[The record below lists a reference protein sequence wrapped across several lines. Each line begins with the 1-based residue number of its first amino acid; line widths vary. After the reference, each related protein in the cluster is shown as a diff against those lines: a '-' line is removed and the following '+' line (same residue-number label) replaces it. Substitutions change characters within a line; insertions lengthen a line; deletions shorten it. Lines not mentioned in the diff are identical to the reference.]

1 MSQIDSILN
10 TFLNKRQIPHLIF
23 HGRNHNKKIEIV
35 NDFLNKL
42 YYYDTH
48 LKRDNVYSVDC
59 CYSKGIKFI
68 REDLKLFAKSNVSN
82 GCNNVTFKTI
92 VLYNADY
99 LTVDAQSALRR
110 CIEVFSH
117 NTRFILVVEN
127 KYKLLN
133 PILSRFCE
141 LYISDTNTS
150 LKWINETSVV
160 DKFDKYFKD
169 NMKSHSITHK
179 DLIKCILHCIHHGIC
194 GFHILQWVKN
204 QPIKEGIK
212 QDIFV
217 YFDTIRIDFR
227 CEKTLILQFLNYI
240 FFVQKVV

>member
-1 MSQIDSILN
+1 MSQINTILD
-10 TFLNKRQIPHLIF
+10 TFLHKRQIPHLIF

-35 NDFLNKL
+35 NDFLNKV
-42 YYYDTH
+42 YYFD
-48 LKRDNVYSVDC
+48 LKMKKNNVYSVDC

-68 REDLKLFAKSNVSN
+68 RDDLKLFAKSNVSN
-82 GCNNVTFKTI
+82 NRNGFAFKTI

-117 NTRFILVVEN
+117 TTRFILVVEN

-141 LYISDTNTS
+141 LYVNDMETHMNWMNNNTF
-150 LKWINETSVV
+150 I
-160 DKFDKYFKD
+160 DKFDEYYTGV
-169 NMKSHSITHK
+169 MKGKKNTHN
-179 DLIKCILHCIHHGIC
+179 DIIKCISYCTHNGIC
-194 GFHILQWVKN
+194 CFHILHWLKQQK
-204 QPIKEGIK
+204 IKEDIK
-212 QDIFV
+212 QDIYV

-240 FFVQKVV
+240 FFVQKAV

>member
-1 MSQIDSILN
+1 MSQIESILD
-10 TFLNKRQIPHLIF
+10 TFLHKRQIPHLIF
-23 HGRNHNKKIEIV
+23 HGRNHNEKINIV
-35 NDFLNKL
+35 NIFLNKL
-42 YYYDTH
+42 YHYDNKM
-48 LKRDNVYSVDC
+48 KRDNVYSVDC

-82 GCNNVTFKTI
+82 GNNQITFKTI

-141 LYISDTNTS
+141 LYVCDTGVSLNWISKS
-150 LKWINETSVV
+150 SFV
-160 DKFDKYFKD
+160 DKFNKYFID
-169 NMKSHSITHK
+169 NMKGNKITHK
-179 DLIKCILHCIHHGIC
+179 SIINSINYCIHNGIC
-194 GFHILQWVKN
+194 GFHILQWIKS
-204 QPIKEGIK
+204 QPIKEQIK
-212 QDIFV
+212 QEIYV

-227 CEKTLILQFLNYI
+227 CEKTLILQFMNYI

>member
-1 MSQIDSILN
+1 MSQLNIILD
-10 TFLNKRQIPHLIF
+10 TFLHKRQIPHLIF
-23 HGRNHNKKIEIV
+23 HGRNHSKKIEIV
-35 NDFLNKL
+35 NDFLNKV
-42 YYYDTH
+42 YYQDI
-48 LKRDNVYSVDC
+48 KMKKDNVYSVDC

-82 GCNNVTFKTI
+82 NRNNFAFKTI

-141 LYISDTNTS
+141 LYVNDIDTPTN
-150 LKWINETSVV
+150 WINNVSFI
-160 DKFDKYFKD
+160 DKFDDYYNNHLSGNK
-169 NMKSHSITHK
+169 NTHI
-179 DLIKCILHCIHHGIC
+179 DIIECISFCIHNGIC
-194 GFHILQWVKN
+194 CFHILDWLKKQN
-204 QPIKEGIK
+204 IKESIK
-212 QDIFV
+212 QSIYI
-217 YFDTIRIDFR
+217 YFDSIRIDFR
-227 CEKTLILQFLNYI
+227 CEKTLLLQFLNYI
-240 FFVQKVV
+240 FFVQKAV

>member
-1 MSQIDSILN
+1 MSQINTILD
-10 TFLNKRQIPHLIF
+10 TFIEKRQIPHLIF
-23 HGRNHNKKIEIV
+23 HGRNHSKKINIV
-35 NDFLNKL
+35 NDFLNKV
-42 YYYDTH
+42 YYSDI
-48 LKRDNVYSVDC
+48 KMKKDNIYSVDC

-82 GCNNVTFKTI
+82 IRGGFAFKTI

-141 LYISDTNTS
+141 LYVNDMDTQINWVNNT
-150 LKWINETSVV
+150 KVV
-160 DKFDKYFKD
+160 ASFDDYYK
-169 NMKSHSITHK
+169 NHMKGNKNTHI
-179 DLIKCILHCIHHGIC
+179 DIIKCIDYCIHNGIS
-194 GFHILQWVKN
+194 GFHLLNWLKDQKVKEA
-204 QPIKEGIK
+204 KK
-212 QDIFV
+212 QEIYI

-227 CEKTLILQFLNYI
+227 CEKTILLQFLNYI
-240 FFVQKVV
+240 FFVQKAV